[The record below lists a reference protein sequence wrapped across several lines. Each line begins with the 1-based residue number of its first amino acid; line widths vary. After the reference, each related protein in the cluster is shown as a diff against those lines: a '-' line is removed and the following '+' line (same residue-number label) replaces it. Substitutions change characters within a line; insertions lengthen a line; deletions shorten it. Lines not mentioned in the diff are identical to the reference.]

1 MNSISETDSVVKTK
15 DGQVIVIGGLMTENA
30 TDNRGSVPGI
40 GEIPAVG
47 ALFTKGGQHSV
58 KRELVILLKPTVVKG
73 DDAWSND
80 ISATQGR
87 METLNAKMPDRPKY

>member
-1 MNSISETDSVVKTK
+1 
-15 DGQVIVIGGLMTENA
+15 
-30 TDNRGSVPGI
+30 
-40 GEIPAVG
+40 
-47 ALFTKGGQHSV
+47 
-58 KRELVILLKPTVVKG
+58 VILLKPTVVKG